1 MTLRELMRLPAP
13 SDTFEQAERYHGI
26 DLQRFS
32 LEELFLERERIR
44 LALLMLDD
52 RPAAR
57 KQDVIDWLAR
67 RLQLVQ
73 ARLP

>member
-1 MTLRELMRLPAP
+1 MTLRELMRLPDP

-44 LALLMLDD
+44 ACS
-52 RPAAR
+52 AHAR
-57 KQDVIDWLAR
+57 
-67 RLQLVQ
+67 
-73 ARLP
+73 